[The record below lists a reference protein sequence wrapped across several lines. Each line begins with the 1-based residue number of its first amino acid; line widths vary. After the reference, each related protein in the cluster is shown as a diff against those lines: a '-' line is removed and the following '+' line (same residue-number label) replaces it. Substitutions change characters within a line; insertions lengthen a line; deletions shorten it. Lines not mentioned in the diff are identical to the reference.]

1 MRERIRVYHKD
12 GSLLNDM
19 EGNAVELSAVEMTDG
34 WMEDCFVQTTI
45 ESAYPI
51 NFSIGDYIVY
61 RGERYELNYDPGK
74 AKTARA
80 GSDRGAFRYEN
91 VKLNAL
97 QDELVRAQFLDVV
110 LGMENTEEQ
119 TIPYTALPKFGFYVQ
134 TVDDLLDRI
143 QANMDEQMGAGL
155 WALYSRNKERSLQRG
170 CDGTVWEEMYGEG
183 STETVIDSTAL
194 TIDNQNCWN
203 ALALVNSKWNINFV
217 VRGRNVFVDTTG
229 LEVPYE
235 FVYGKRRGLYEITQ
249 TADDSQAVTT
259 RLRAY
264 GSEKN
269 LPTHYYANLCVDVF
283 GETSK
288 ISHLASSTNTVLHI
302 TIPSLSWAAA
312 GSYFTSVRDGSTA
325 ESREYNV
332 TVKSGDIEGRGY
344 AVSSARKEGEGTVTI
359 ILNSSNDEYGMT
371 VKNVED
377 FYTAVMKER
386 KVYFLQGVNKQSFP
400 SKNMIANTDQ
410 MPSHMAVTRLMLPG
424 FPKMSVKEWWDT
436 QATEEEKAWINPS
449 GKEHLLSELKNRPY
463 VDSVNINELGV
474 RNGSVMFDT
483 ENKKEGII
491 EIYPTIEEMTV
502 DGQRIDEIN
511 RGSAIEDNG
520 IFKDGQTVPPFSV
533 TLSEKVNF
541 DINMLKK
548 EDFTI
553 SMKDG
558 KCGGREFKV
567 NGSVKEN
574 GVWKLTLDRVK
585 DDALELYFP
594 NKDFQIESGDHFV
607 LTGIEMPDSYVEAA
621 SAKLLKYALAWLDKN
636 DYTRYVF
643 EPKVDEIFMAYQH
656 DKAKADATG
665 KTVSL
670 YETLKAGSL
679 LHFSDTDLKID
690 KSGVIERL
698 TIREELGSI
707 PTYDVTI
714 KEDKDVGTLQK
725 MQDAIDTVTMSVKS
739 GLSSAQIEGLI
750 RSRGAKY
757 FLSKTDPDTA
767 QDVIRFLRGL
777 TVGRTGDGYGVT
789 GEGAATLS
797 SCVVESVRNAE
808 ATDADRT
815 IVGGKGFDLY
825 MGKDGK
831 SHLYIDYLTTRTKF
845 FAASAEVRKVS
856 YSGGT
861 TLFSNAGSTIM
872 KVAHVLDDAGV
883 TVGYKCYAAA
893 DDGTTRTANWWHVG
907 MMALCQTFNVK
918 AGETENLQNRYYWR
932 LVVGTGQEMLE
943 DGKLYDYVILS
954 NKRTFLGSE
963 ACVPV
968 TSQKVIGAD
977 GNALVFGDVMI
988 QVTTTG
994 EKQSLAAVFE
1004 EQEGKT
1010 TDDGN
1015 NTIANRMFFGYEPSA
1030 DGGEPD
1036 VPQPYDVIVQAGDQI
1051 QWNRFGNLIKLTTST
1066 EDGSDNGNAPAI
1078 AMYHAMGAPYKAG
1091 DTVNPY
1097 QWKTLT
1103 SLDSPLLVLK
1113 NAKNFKFFTDD
1124 NPDNIIDPVTVTYD
1138 LVPSSEYIIRKPNS
1152 QTATPNDIT
1161 FTLTKRTGN
1170 VTEDITDGY
1179 LLTAYYTSDGFPQK
1193 QKKVI
1198 TQLSD
1203 IGVSFY
1209 TLMTAYVVASA
1220 EESGETLARTDII
1233 ILSDGAKGDTG
1244 TSFKVLGYALAHAKT
1259 YAELQQITPTDGGL
1273 YLVDDTTGMEGGGK
1287 KPCVVQWKNGKYI
1300 VCDSNDGDS
1309 YKIGEIL
1316 WTNTGTYWLDIGS
1329 VKGEGVVI
1337 SDMSVTYAISDS
1349 ATVTPTEWQSA
1360 IIAAT
1365 DAKPYLWTRTTV
1377 TYKDSE
1383 GEHTTVS
1390 YAIAYKGKDGD
1401 KGDPGANGKDAVEF
1415 ILKNA
1420 PLVFDT
1426 DENGVVSSTVSKTA
1440 QIQVMRSD
1448 KNIVSEVGNLF
1459 PSNNNVGCGKPTLTR
1474 QTDGIDVTISGAS
1487 INKDSTLGVSVT
1499 SGYVIVYMAIGGTLY
1514 SRQIPFMVNVAKFT
1528 GTISADNKKLRTD
1541 YTELTNRV
1549 GAVETDVDGIPIK
1562 TQGELTKYT
1571 STIEQTAREI
1581 SLKVSTAVVE
1591 RRNLLPGSAF
1601 RKQNEGC
1608 GFMKAKIL
1616 CSQKFEGTNIVL
1628 ADKPQAGGLCWGGG
1642 YSRNIHVTKGKRYTL
1657 TFMARVLSGSAD
1669 VLCEIRWEKSAT
1681 DGSHPAGYAGPA
1693 GSANLGVEEIQ
1704 SAEGWHLYQRSFT
1717 VPTNAAY
1724 EWVAVWCIKSNS
1736 STANQQVC
1744 FAHSI
1749 LIEGDAKDYVSWGL
1763 SPDDYNYIG
1772 GNLLDNTRTF
1782 AKGGNLTR
1790 MDASVVTNESYN
1802 NGCSV
1807 IYANAASKF
1816 IEMAQWSVA
1825 PFIKKDEDYMFSFV
1839 AKGSGTLSVFM
1850 WNGSNLSIFAEDSE
1864 SATTKTGV
1872 DGARSFNLTSD
1883 WKRYWVHWRSEGTGL
1898 PNYALIR
1905 CVQGCKA
1912 WVTIPKLEV
1921 GATPT
1926 DWIEGKSGYVE
1937 DSGLAAKMLR
1947 TGIDIENGKI
1957 TATADTFEVQD
1968 NRGNTTARIT
1978 DDGFFTGS
1986 VYATNGYFDGLV
1998 RNRKRVITMENFYEY
2013 FEKDTYSGMSDAY
2026 NPIWEKIGSNFVIQ
2040 STPEDAD
2047 GAAMYLK
2054 LALPTAYPITH
2065 PYTDGCYE
2073 RAREVIGNTI
2083 IIRCENG
2090 NGITLYGTSRRAPDW
2105 DSGGYTGS
2113 PYTLESGYVAYL
2125 TCKVKNTGSSSEES
2139 GYETIYWERV
2149 VRKALP

>member
-203 ALALVNSKWNINFV
+203 ALALVNSKWDINFV

-288 ISHLASSTNTVLHI
+288 ISHLASSTNTILHV
-302 TIPSLSWAAA
+302 TIPSLNWTAA

-831 SHLYIDYLTTRTKF
+831 SHLYIDYLTARTKF

-872 KVAHVLDDAGV
+872 KVAHIVDDAGTV
-883 TVGYKCYAAA
+883 VGYKCYAAA
-893 DDGTTRTANWWHVG
+893 DDGTTKTANWWHTG

-918 AGETENLQNRYYWR
+918 VGETENLQNRYYWR
-932 LVVGTGQEMLE
+932 LVVGTGQETLE

-954 NKRTFLGSE
+954 NKRTFMGSE

-994 EKQSLAAVFE
+994 EKQSLAEVFA

-1161 FTLTKRTGN
+1161 FTLRKRTGN

-1316 WTNTGTYWLDIGS
+1316 WTNTGTYWLNIGS

-1337 SDMSVTYAISDS
+1337 SDMSVMYAISDS
-1349 ATVTPTEWQSA
+1349 ATITPTEWQSA

-1426 DENGVVSSTVSKTA
+1426 DENGVVPSTVSKTA
-1440 QIQVMRSD
+1440 LIQVMRSG
-1448 KNIVSEVGNLF
+1448 KNIVSEVSNLF
-1459 PSNNNVGCGKPTLTR
+1459 PNNNNVGCGKPTLTK
-1474 QTDGIDVTISGAS
+1474 QTDGISVTISGAS

-1499 SGYVIVYMAIGGTLY
+1499 SGYVIVYMIIGSTLY
-1514 SRQIPFMVNVAKFT
+1514 SQQIPFTVNVAKFT

-1562 TQGELTKYT
+1562 TQDELTKYT

-1581 SLKVSTAVVE
+1581 SLKVTEETVNMA
-1591 RRNLLPGSAF
+1591 RNCIVGSAL
-1601 RKQNEGC
+1601 REYDEITPINGTENVTIMPQGV
-1608 GFMKAKIL
+1608 G
-1616 CSQKFEGTNIVL
+1616 GTNYAQCYCSGATTNSWTGLYFKDVRV
-1628 ADKPQAGGLCWGGG
+1628 KPQTKYTFSVWMKMNVKPDNGSCVAIKT
-1642 YSRNIHVTKGKRYTL
+1642 YNNNVTGTEVARITFPDSQTL
-1657 TFMARVLSGSAD
+1657 NVWVLH
-1669 VLCEIRWEKSAT
+1669 K
-1681 DGSHPAGYAGPA
+1681 
-1693 GSANLGVEEIQ
+1693 
-1704 SAEGWHLYQRSFT
+1704 
-1717 VPTNAAY
+1717 
-1724 EWVAVWCIKSNS
+1724 VAVSVPAACNRL
-1736 STANQQVC
+1736 
-1744 FAHSI
+1744 
-1749 LIEGDAKDYVSWGL
+1749 LIETSVRKNGAIDLCRPMLEEGEAYQGWSL
-1763 SPDDYNYIG
+1763 SPYD
-1772 GNLLDNTRTF
+1772 
-1782 AKGGNLTR
+1782 
-1790 MDASVVTNESYN
+1790 
-1802 NGCSV
+1802 
-1807 IYANAASKF
+1807 
-1816 IEMAQWSVA
+1816 
-1825 PFIKKDEDYMFSFV
+1825 
-1839 AKGSGTLSVFM
+1839 
-1850 WNGSNLSIFAEDSE
+1850 
-1864 SATTKTGV
+1864 
-1872 DGARSFNLTSD
+1872 
-1883 WKRYWVHWRSEGTGL
+1883 
-1898 PNYALIR
+1898 
-1905 CVQGCKA
+1905 
-1912 WVTIPKLEV
+1912 VTIDDAIV
-1921 GATPT
+1921 A
-1926 DWIEGKSGYVE
+1926 
-1937 DSGLAAKMLR
+1937 
-1947 TGIDIENGKI
+1947 TGIDIKNGIIK
-1957 TATADTFEVQD
+1957 ATADTFEVND
-1968 NRGNTTARIT
+1968 NKGKVTARIT
-1978 DDGFFTGS
+1978 EDGFFTGS
-1986 VYATNGYFDGLV
+1986 IYATNGYFDGLV
-1998 RNRKRVITMENFYEY
+1998 RKLKRVITKENFYEY

-2026 NPIWEKIGSNFVIQ
+2026 NPIWDKIGSNFVIQ

-2047 GAAMYLK
+2047 GAAMYL
-2054 LALPTAYPITH
+2054 LLVLPTAEPITH
-2065 PYTDGCYE
+2065 PYTDGRYE

-2090 NGITLYGTSRRAPDW
+2090 NGITLYGTSRTAPNW
-2105 DSGGYTGS
+2105 DSGDYTGY
-2113 PYTLESGYVAYL
+2113 PYTLKSGYVAYL

>member
-831 SHLYIDYLTTRTKF
+831 SHLYIDYLTARTKF

-872 KVAHVLDDAGV
+872 KVAHIVDDAGTV
-883 TVGYKCYAAA
+883 VGYKCYAAA
-893 DDGTTRTANWWHVG
+893 DDGTTKTANWWHTG

-918 AGETENLQNRYYWR
+918 VGETENLQNRYYWR
-932 LVVGTGQEMLE
+932 LVVGTGQETLE

-954 NKRTFLGSE
+954 NKRTFMGSE

-994 EKQSLAAVFE
+994 EKQSLAEVFA

-1161 FTLTKRTGN
+1161 FTLRKRTGN

-1316 WTNTGTYWLDIGS
+1316 WTNTGTYWLNIGS

-1337 SDMSVTYAISDS
+1337 SDMSVMYAISDS
-1349 ATVTPTEWQSA
+1349 ATITPTEWQSA

-1426 DENGVVSSTVSKTA
+1426 DENGVVPSTVSKTA
-1440 QIQVMRSD
+1440 LIQVMRSG
-1448 KNIVSEVGNLF
+1448 KNIVSEVSNLF
-1459 PSNNNVGCGKPTLTR
+1459 PNNNNVGCGKPTLTK
-1474 QTDGIDVTISGAS
+1474 QTDGISVTISGAS

-1499 SGYVIVYMAIGGTLY
+1499 SGYVIVYMAIGSTLY
-1514 SRQIPFMVNVAKFT
+1514 SRQIPFMVNLAKFT

-1591 RRNLLPGSAF
+1591 RRNLLTGSAF

-1608 GFMKAKIL
+1608 DFMKAKIL
-1616 CSQKFEGTNIVL
+1616 CSQKFEGTNIAL

-1669 VLCEIRWEKSAT
+1669 VLGEIRWEKSAT

-1693 GSANLGVEEIQ
+1693 GSANLGVEKIQ

-1717 VPTNAAY
+1717 VPANAAY
-1724 EWVAVWCIKSNS
+1724 EWVAVWCIKSNN

-1744 FAHSI
+1744 FALPM
-1749 LIEGDAKDYVSWGL
+1749 LIEGDAKDYVCWGL

-1864 SATTKTGV
+1864 SAKRKTDV

-1905 CVQGCKA
+1905 CVQGSKA

-1998 RNRKRVITMENFYEY
+1998 RKLKRVITKENFYEY

-2026 NPIWEKIGSNFVIQ
+2026 NPIWDKIGSNFVIQ

-2047 GAAMYLK
+2047 GVAMYLQ
-2054 LALPTAYPITH
+2054 LALPTAEPITH
-2065 PYTDGCYE
+2065 PYTDGRYE

-2090 NGITLYGTSRRAPDW
+2090 NGITLYGTSRTAPNW
-2105 DSGGYTGS
+2105 DSGGVAGS
-2113 PYTLESGYVAYL
+2113 PYTLKSGYVAYL